1 MSDLVARVVVPDR
14 GVDVAV
20 DVPSGTT
27 TALVGPNGAGKST
40 VLDVVAGL
48 LTPTSGRVCL
58 GDRELLGLPP
68 HRRHV
73 ALLAQDAALF
83 PHLTVLEN
91 VAFGPRARGRRRH
104 AARAAARRR
113 LEEVGMQGL
122 GDRMPHEVSGGQAQR
137 IGIARALAA
146 EPDLLLL
153 DEPTAALD
161 VEAAPSVR
169 TVLRRVLEGTTTMLV
184 THSLEDVL
192 VLADRVVVLQDGGVV
207 DQGFVADV
215 LERPR
220 SGFLGSL
227 AGLNVLVGHWDGT
240 RISVGAWTLGAT
252 GSTGST
258 GRAVPEDEVVAVFE
272 PSVVEVVPDHSVT
285 DDGTRCVGTVTGIA
299 RLDRRVQVHVTSE
312 DGRADVRA
320 HLALDAASGLRPGS
334 RVEVRID
341 PQHVS
346 VHARR

>member
-48 LTPTSGRVCL
+48 VTPTSGRVRL
-58 GDRELLGLPP
+58 GDQELLGLPP

-91 VAFGPRARGRRRH
+91 VAFGPRARGRRRG

-113 LEEVGMQGL
+113 LEEVGMQDL

-169 TVLRRVLEGTTTMLV
+169 TVLRHVLAGTTTMLV

-207 DQGFVADV
+207 DQGSVADV
-215 LERPR
+215 LERPS

-240 RISVGAWTLGAT
+240 LVSIGSWTFGAAR
-252 GSTGST
+252 STA
-258 GRAVPEDEVVAVFE
+258 RAAPGDEVVAVFG
-272 PSVVEVVPDHSVT
+272 PSVVEVVPDDSVAHV
-285 DDGTRCVGTVTGIA
+285 GPRCAGTVTGIA
-299 RLDRRVQVHVTSE
+299 RLGGRVQVHVVSD

-320 HLALDAASGLRPGS
+320 HLALDASSGLRPGS